1 MTDEP
6 GEGDGTRIDIPLG
19 FDVPD
24 GWTPMDP
31 ATAGSPGVVF
41 LAVRSAAA
49 GSVFTP
55 NITIVLDRRPEGVDL
70 TEVADDSVER
80 LSAVMDRLAV
90 LDRKAVGD
98 RTTPGITQ
106 VIRMR
111 TTPGESDQSIELVQ
125 TQVHLAI
132 PLGDTPADRIV
143 VELACT
149 ATPEQAPEAV
159 PDFQRLVA
167 SFHIRGRESPAH
179 SQS

>member
-1 MTDEP
+1 GHRDRQGVPGKPGHAMVIRQATGEERSMTDEP

-98 RTTPGITQ
+98 RTTPG
-106 VIRMR
+106 
-111 TTPGESDQSIELVQ
+111 
-125 TQVHLAI
+125 
-132 PLGDTPADRIV
+132 
-143 VELACT
+143 
-149 ATPEQAPEAV
+149 
-159 PDFQRLVA
+159 
-167 SFHIRGRESPAH
+167 
-179 SQS
+179 